1 MITIDMRILIS
12 SLFFFLSSAFLI
24 SCSTKEAENIDIK
37 RLHDIWALESI
48 EGRKII
54 IDETI
59 KNLPVLEIY
68 VEDKRVHG
76 NTGCNVLNGSIEI
89 DEDKISFSKI
99 ITTEM
104 ACPGD
109 LEQKFLSAL
118 QKVNRYK
125 IEKLR
130 LFLFQESEVLL
141 TLRKID

>member
-1 MITIDMRILIS
+1 MKERILI
-12 SLFFFLSSAFLI
+12 LLAI
-24 SCSTKEAENIDIK
+24 ITIIYGCSTKEAEGFNVN

-48 EGRKII
+48 EGKKIM
-54 IDETI
+54 IDENV

-68 VEDKRVHG
+68 VKEERVHG
-76 NTGCNVLNGSIEI
+76 NTSCNTINGKVEIENNQI
-89 DEDKISFSKI
+89 TFSDI

-109 LEQKFLSAL
+109 LEHRFLSAL
-118 QKVNRYK
+118 QKVNNYK

-130 LFLFQESEVLL
+130 LYLFKNKKELL

>member
-1 MITIDMRILIS
+1 MKERILI
-12 SLFFFLSSAFLI
+12 LLALI
-24 SCSTKEAENIDIK
+24 TIIYGCSTKEVEGFNMN

-48 EGRKII
+48 EGKKII
-54 IDETI
+54 IDENI

-68 VEDKRVHG
+68 VKEERIHG
-76 NTGCNVLNGSIEI
+76 NTSCNTINGKVEIENNQI
-89 DEDKISFSKI
+89 TFSDI

-109 LEQKFLSAL
+109 LEQRFLSAL
-118 QKVNRYK
+118 QKVNNYK

-130 LFLFQESEVLL
+130 LYMFENEKEIL

>member
-1 MITIDMRILIS
+1 MKERILI
-12 SLFFFLSSAFLI
+12 LLALI
-24 SCSTKEAENIDIK
+24 TIIYSCSTKEVEGFNVN

-48 EGRKII
+48 EDKKII
-54 IDETI
+54 IDESV

-68 VEDKRVHG
+68 VKEERVHG
-76 NTGCNVLNGSIEI
+76 NTSCNTINGKVEI
-89 DEDKISFSKI
+89 KSNQITFSDI

-109 LEQKFLSAL
+109 LEHRFLSAL
-118 QKVNRYK
+118 QKVNNYK

-130 LFLFQESEVLL
+130 LYLFENERELL

>member
-1 MITIDMRILIS
+1 MKERILI
-12 SLFFFLSSAFLI
+12 FLALI
-24 SCSTKEAENIDIK
+24 TIIYGCSTKEVEGFNVN

-48 EGRKII
+48 AGEKII
-54 IDETI
+54 IDENI

-68 VEDKRVHG
+68 VKEERVHG
-76 NTGCNVLNGSIEI
+76 NTSCNTIDGKVEI
-89 DEDKISFSKI
+89 DKNNITFSEI

-109 LEQKFLSAL
+109 IEQRFLSAL
-118 QKVNRYK
+118 RKVNNYK

-130 LFLFQESEVLL
+130 LYLFENEKEIL